1 MKQHQLKTTKKSF
14 TPKLKVVKGLK
25 DQSEAIETL
34 VNTAWGFACTA
45 LWNTSVFSNKEIE
58 DAKNIIR
65 GFLIDSKNPEKA
77 YSAFCQRVLLAR
89 QYISNNT
96 SKYIPLPTIWLD
108 KQNLFGFAGT
118 KIWYDNIK
126 ALRVS
131 LPQFKAELKAFA
143 EAILEMKEYP
153 TEKNFEY
160 WKNYFIER
168 KAPGLL
174 ALFLQTI
181 ARQQFGL

>member
-1 MKQHQLKTTKKSF
+1 MRQHHMKAIKKIYPS
-14 TPKLKVVKGLK
+14 KLKIVKGLK
-25 DQSEAIETL
+25 DQSEVIERL

-45 LWNTSVFSNKEIE
+45 LWNTSIFSNKEIE
-58 DAKNIIR
+58 EAKASIKELLVN
-65 GFLIDSKNPEKA
+65 SKNPEKG

-89 QYISNNT
+89 QYINNNAG
-96 SKYIPLPTIWLD
+96 KYIPLPTIWLHKD
-108 KQNLFGFAGT
+108 NPFGFAGT
-118 KIWYDNIK
+118 KEWYDNIR
-126 ALRVS
+126 AVRSS

-143 EAILEMKEYP
+143 EAILEMKEDA
-153 TEKNFEY
+153 TDKNFEY